1 MRASRA
7 LRAIFVTVLDAAVLL
22 VLAQLLAGFELDGI
36 GTALAAAALVGIL
49 NAFVWPVLARLS
61 LQLNVI
67 TLGLG
72 GLVLNAVL
80 VGLVIDLLPGAG
92 IGVIEA
98 VVVTLVLAATTAVVN
113 YAFAVDEDEWWYRQV
128 VRRQARRRGDVVE
141 SEVPGLLLLEIDGLA
156 HDVLLR
162 AIRDGNAPTLG
173 AWLRSG
179 SHRLSRWETDWSS
192 QTGACQAGLL
202 HGSNEDMPAFRW
214 WEKERGRAIVTNHPR
229 DAEELER
236 RHSDGRG
243 LLHAD
248 GASRAN
254 ILSGDAPHSMLT
266 MSTALSRRR
275 PLGRDYSAYFAR
287 PYAVAR
293 TFVLSLA
300 DIGRERRAARS
311 QVRDDVSPRIPRSRT
326 YSLMRAWATVVQRD
340 LQVATV
346 IGDVLAGRPCIY
358 TTFLAYDEV
367 AHHSGIERP
376 DALAVLHDLDRQIAR
391 IARACEEAPRPYRL
405 VVLSDHGQSQGET
418 FRDRFG
424 HSLEELVRESCDA
437 SRVFAAVGGDDD
449 ALSYF
454 SAGLTE
460 VARDDTVGGRA
471 VRVAT
476 RGRVADGAVMLDE
489 QAQREKGAAAADEV
503 PELSV
508 MASGC
513 LGLVSFPRL
522 PGRVPLE
529 RIEALYPELIPA
541 LRDHPGVGFVL
552 VRSEADGALALGR
565 AGTNH
570 LDSGRVVGEDPLA
583 PFGPN
588 AARHV
593 RRTDAFP
600 HCADLM
606 INSAYWPQFG
616 EVAAFEELV
625 GSHGGMGGTQSF
637 PFVLHP
643 GELAWPDA
651 EVVGAESVHRI
662 LRGWLAQLGQDAYA
676 IADEPLE

>member
-1 MRASRA
+1 LRASRVG
-7 LRAIFVTVLDAAVLL
+7 RAIFVTVLDAAVLL
-22 VLAQLLAGFELDGI
+22 VLAQLMPGFHLDGV
-36 GTALAAAALVGIL
+36 GAALLAAALVGIL
-49 NAFVWPVLARLS
+49 NALVWPALARFS
-61 LQLNVI
+61 LPLNVV

-72 GLVLNAVL
+72 GLILNALL
-80 VGLVIDLLPGAG
+80 VGVVIDLVPDAKVDTVLD
-92 IGVIEA
+92 A
-98 VVVTLVLAATTAVVN
+98 VVITLVLAGTTAVVN
-113 YAFAVDEDEWWYRQV
+113 YLLAVDDDEWWYLHV
-128 VRRQARRRGDVVE
+128 VRRQARRRGDVTA
-141 SEVPGLLLLEIDGLA
+141 SEAPGLLMLEIDGLA

-162 AIRDGNAPTLG
+162 AMRDGNAPTM
-173 AWLRSG
+173 ARWLRSG
-179 SHRLSRWETDWSS
+179 DYALRRWETDWSS
-192 QTGACQAGLL
+192 QTGACQAGIL
-202 HGSNEDMPAFRW
+202 HGDNHDMPAFRW
-214 WEKERGRAIVTNHPR
+214 WEKEQGRAIVTNHPR
-229 DAEELER
+229 DAEEIER
-236 RHSDGRG
+236 RHSDGNG
-243 LLHAD
+243 LLHDD

-293 TFVLSLA
+293 TIVLALA
-300 DIGRERRAARS
+300 DIGRERRAARA
-311 QVRDDVSPRIPRSRT
+311 QVRDDVRPRIARPRS
-326 YSLMRAWATVVQRD
+326 YALMRAWATVVQRD

-346 IGDVLAGRPCIY
+346 IGDVLAGRPAIY

-391 IARACEEAPRPYRL
+391 VARACEEAPRPYRV

-424 HSLEELVRESCDA
+424 HSLEDLVRESCDA
-437 SRVFAAVGGDDD
+437 GRVFTAIGGDDN
-449 ALSYF
+449 ALSYL

-460 VARDDTVGGRA
+460 VARDDTVAGATVRA
-471 VRVAT
+471 AT
-476 RGRVADGAVMLDE
+476 RGRMADGAVMLAEEGRREATEDE
-489 QAQREKGAAAADEV
+489 ADQQ

-522 PGRVPLE
+522 PGRVTLE
-529 RIEALYPELIPA
+529 RIEELYPALLPA
-541 LRDHPGVGFVL
+541 LREHPGIGFVM
-552 VRSEADGALALGR
+552 VRSAAEGALALGP
-565 AGTNH
+565 AGVYH
-570 LDSGRVVGEDPLA
+570 LDSDRVEGEDPLT

-588 AARHV
+588 AARHL

-606 INSAYWPQFG
+606 INSAYWPRFG

-625 GSHGGMGGTQSF
+625 GSHGGLGGTQSF
-637 PFVLHP
+637 PFVFHP
-643 GELAWPDA
+643 AGLEWPAD
-651 EVVGAESVHRI
+651 EVVGAESVHRV
-662 LRGWLAQLGQDAYA
+662 LRGWLG
-676 IADEPLE
+676 